1 MKTYFFKSVIEYL
14 GVNKHSQDA
23 NYGQN
28 VYDRAREG
36 ISGAKNW
43 RVPERTRKHN
53 QFYNF
58 SLIMALLFS
67 QHKMIEW
74 LEQQIS
80 KPKINLR
87 SRLREIF
94 RA

>member
-1 MKTYFFKSVIEYL
+1 MIEQEKEQYKKL
-14 GVNKHSQDA
+14 ENKEYQEPKIGEYPKEQE
-23 NYGQN
+23 NI
-28 VYDRAREG
+28 
-36 ISGAKNW
+36 IS
-43 RVPERTRKHN
+43 
-53 QFYNF
+53 YNF